1 MAPEVVEYVSL
12 PQVSQIAEP
21 GELLYVP
28 AVQLVQG
35 PPSGPLD
42 PLLHV
47 QSLRASLPWLH
58 EFPTHVDDRAG
69 QPKHMLDAPEVLEY
83 LPMSQ

>member
-1 MAPEVVEYVSL
+1 M
-12 PQVSQIAEP
+12 
-21 GELLYVP
+21 
-28 AVQLVQG
+28 VQLVQS

-47 QSLRASLPWLH
+47 QSLRALLPWLH

-69 QPKHMLDAPEVLEY
+69 QPKHMLDVGVPEVLEY
-83 LPMSQ
+83 LPIPHSMHVLDVVAPTAVEYVPIAQ